1 MKLYASFETNGQG
14 GWGDSFPS
22 FFFCEWLKQND
33 PDDDLEIWMWDQG
46 ARGTG
51 GGNNWRLRDYIE
63 KPAWIAGWLDGP
75 PEIVRDGFNVVLATH
90 YNHPQKAAP
99 VMSDRWDP
107 EHGGW
112 LPPAKYKGA
121 ENLGILRLHNDAW
134 WATLI
139 DKMGWRPTMPT
150 LIEPPYVAIQP
161 PYVAIQLRR
170 DEPGDL
176 KKPGRNK
183 LSGEE
188 FDEWARGLIKGIDGR
203 VVLLSD
209 LVDVDC
215 ESDVIDC
222 SELDIW
228 QKIHIAHNA
237 DIFVGAHSGFGGVCA
252 SYAKKS
258 FVVNISK
265 EGAHR
270 NPPIYL
276 FDNVKCEIEG
286 EVYTAS
292 GPYLDPVK
300 ELEVKAC

>member
-1 MKLYASFETNGQG
+1 
-14 GWGDSFPS
+14 
-22 FFFCEWLKQND
+22 
-33 PDDDLEIWMWDQG
+33 MWDQG

-63 KPAWIAGWLDGP
+63 KPSWIAGWLDGP
-75 PEIVRDGFNVVLATH
+75 PKIAEDGFDVVLATH

-112 LPPAKYKGA
+112 LPPAQYKGA
-121 ENLGILRLHNDAW
+121 DNLGILRLHNDAW

-150 LIEPPYVAIQP
+150 LIEPPQPIQP

-170 DEPGDL
+170 DDPA
-176 KKPGRNK
+176 KNKPGRNE
-183 LSGEE
+183 LSGEA
-188 FDEWARGLIKGIDGR
+188 FDDWARGLVGGSEVG
-203 VVLLSD
+203 VVLPSD
-209 LVDVDC
+209 LVPSVQGDSDHDV
-215 ESDVIDC
+215 VDC

-228 QKIHIAHNA
+228 QKIQIAHDAN
-237 DIFVGAHSGFGGVCA
+237 IFVGAHSGFGGVCA

-258 FVVNISK
+258 FGVNFLK

-276 FDNVKCEIEG
+276 FDNVSCVTEG
-286 EVYTAS
+286 DVYTAA
-292 GPYLDPVK
+292 GPYLDAVK
-300 ELEVKAC
+300 DVEVVKC